1 MGRRVNPA
9 LVGAF
14 VIGAVTLVV
23 IAVTLLGSGRLFRHR
38 HIYVLYFQS
47 NVNGLRVDAPV
58 KFHGVEIGS
67 VYRILL
73 SLTQLD
79 YAVRSNN
86 PTVMRVPVLIEL
98 DEKKIISRGGKALDL
113 DDPRTLKRLV
123 DAGLRGQLSMES
135 LLTGL
140 LYVDL
145 DMHPGSHAH
154 FVLPP
159 NSTFEEIPTLP
170 TEFEQFQQGVGKVVA
185 KLSLV
190 DFPAVVRSMVQ
201 MTDSIR
207 ALVESPRLQATID
220 RLQQTTK
227 SLDEAAQSAQR
238 MADLIRTQVVPLSR
252 SLQGA
257 SNNTAETMRQAR
269 VAMIAAQQAFVEAQ
283 ATFMEARAILDP
295 ASPITYQLNK
305 TLEDIS
311 GAARSTR
318 ELADFLQRNPSA
330 VIRGRAAS
338 QDGR

>member
-1 MGRRVNPA
+1 MGRRVNLA

-14 VIGAVTLVV
+14 VVGALALVV
-23 IAVTLLGSGRLFRHR
+23 VAVTLLGSGTLFRHR

-73 SLTQLD
+73 SLTQLQ
-79 YAVRSNN
+79 YAVRSNS
-86 PTVMRVPVLIEL
+86 PTEMRVPVLIEL
-98 DEKKIISRGGKALDL
+98 DERKIVSRGGKALDL
-113 DDPRTLKRLV
+113 DDPQTLKRLI
-123 DAGLRGQLSMES
+123 DAGLRGRLSMES

-145 DMHPGSHAH
+145 DMYPGTQVHL
-154 FVLPP
+154 VLPP
-159 NSTFEEIPTLP
+159 GSTFQEIPTLP
-170 TEFEQFQQGVGKVVA
+170 TEFEQLQQGVGRVVA
-185 KLSLV
+185 KLSQV
-190 DFPAVVRSMVQ
+190 DFPALVQSVMQ

-207 ALVESPRLQATID
+207 NAVQSPRLQATVD
-220 RLQQTTK
+220 RLQQAAK
-227 SLDEAAQSAQR
+227 SLDRAAQSAQR
-238 MADLIRTQVVPLSR
+238 MTDAIQTQVAPLSR

-269 VAMIAAQQAFVEAQ
+269 EAMIAAQKAFVEAQ
-283 ATFMEARAILDP
+283 ASFAEAKAILDP

-311 GAARSTR
+311 EAARSTR
-318 ELADFLQRNPSA
+318 ELADFLRRNPSA
-330 VIRGRAAS
+330 VIRGRATS
-338 QDGR
+338 QDQR